1 MGIVRL
7 GIITTLA
14 LVPRYRGKTTATS
27 WPCATS
33 AFGNA
38 STTSARPP
46 VFENGSP
53 SEATKRILTLGSLL
67 ESLDGFRVLFFF
79 GAFTALI
86 AWCAF
91 ILRYWR
97 RFLPSRHKRP

>member
-27 WPCATS
+27 WPCAAK

-53 SEATKRILTLGSLL
+53 SDATKRIFTFFCLL
-67 ESLDGFRVLFFF
+67 DSWDALSDFLFF
-79 GAFTALI
+79 GAFTGWI
-86 AWCAF
+86 AWRAF
-91 ILRYWR
+91 ILRYWTL
-97 RFLPSRHKRP
+97 FPPSR